1 MRIISLCV
9 KLCTLT
15 IILSSCHTQKV
26 VESLQVDSTNINHA
40 FSSAMWFDLCD
51 TITICKFDT
60 LGQPHKQVQVVRHS
74 QQKAVATAKDTT
86 NQRKVQKTHQTKTT
100 DKYQVHME
108 SYDAILN
115 WTLLIAFLMF
125 SAILYKRLNL

>member
-15 IILSSCHTQKV
+15 MILSSCHTQKV
-26 VESLQVDSTNINHA
+26 MELQKVDSTNISHA

-60 LGQPHKQVQVVRHS
+60 LGQPHKQVQVVRHR
-74 QQKAVATAKDTT
+74 QQKAQATAKDTT
-86 NQRKVQKTHQTKTT
+86 QHRQVQKNHQTTTT

-115 WTLLIAFLMF
+115 WTLLIAFILF
-125 SAILYKRLNL
+125 SAILYRRLHL

>member
-1 MRIISLCV
+1 MRIISLCIN
-9 KLCTLT
+9 LCTLT
-15 IILSSCHTQKV
+15 MILSSCHTQKV
-26 VESLQVDSTNINHA
+26 VESLKVDSTNISHA
-40 FSSAMWFDLCD
+40 FYSTMWFDLCD

-60 LGQPHKQVQVVRHS
+60 LGQPQKHVQVVRHR
-74 QQKAVATAKDTT
+74 QQKAQATAKDTT
-86 NQRKVQKTHQTKTT
+86 QQRQVQKTHQTKTT

-125 SAILYKRLNL
+125 SAILYRKLNL

>member
-1 MRIISLCV
+1 MRIISLCIN
-9 KLCTLT
+9 LCTLT
-15 IILSSCHTQKV
+15 MILSSCHTQKV
-26 VESLQVDSTNINHA
+26 MGLHKVDSTNISHA
-40 FSSAMWFDLCD
+40 FYSTMLFDLCD

-60 LGQPHKQVQVVRHS
+60 FGQPHKHVQVVRHR
-74 QQKAVATAKDTT
+74 QQKAQATAKDTT
-86 NQRKVQKTHQTKTT
+86 QQRQVQETHKTTTT

-125 SAILYKRLNL
+125 SAILYRRLNL

>member
-9 KLCTLT
+9 SLCTLT
-15 IILSSCHTQKV
+15 MILSSCHTQKV
-26 VESLQVDSTNINHA
+26 MELQKVDSTHISHV
-40 FSSAMWFDLCD
+40 FYSTMRFDLCD
-51 TITICKFDT
+51 TITICQFDT
-60 LGQPHKQVQVVRHS
+60 MGQPQKKAQFIRHS
-74 QQKAVATAKDTT
+74 TQKAQATAKDTT
-86 NQRKVQKTHQTKTT
+86 VQRQVQKTHQTKTT

-125 SAILYKRLNL
+125 SAILYRKLHL

>member
-1 MRIISLCV
+1 MIF
-9 KLCTLT
+9 
-15 IILSSCHTQKV
+15 SSCHSQKV
-26 VESLQVDSTNINHA
+26 VESLKVDSANINHA
-40 FSSAMWFDLCD
+40 FSSAMWIDLSD

-60 LGQPHKQVQVVRHS
+60 FGQPHKHVQVVRHR
-74 QQKAVATAKDTT
+74 QQTAQATAKDTT
-86 NQRKVQKTHQTKTT
+86 QQRQVQETHQSTTK

-125 SAILYKRLNL
+125 SAILYRKLHL

>member
-1 MRIISLCV
+1 MRIISLFIN
-9 KLCTLT
+9 LCTLT
-15 IILSSCHTQKV
+15 MILSSCHTQKV
-26 VESLQVDSTNINHA
+26 VESLRVDSANINHA

-51 TITICKFDT
+51 TITICQFDT
-60 LGQPHKQVQVVRHS
+60 LGQPHKQIQVVRHR
-74 QQKAVATAKDTT
+74 QQKAHATAKDTI
-86 NQRKVQKTHQTKTT
+86 NHIQKQKAHQTKTT

-125 SAILYKRLNL
+125 SAIIYKRLNL

>member
-1 MRIISLCV
+1 MRIISLFIN
-9 KLCTLT
+9 LCTLT
-15 IILSSCHTQKV
+15 MILSSCHTQKV
-26 VESLQVDSTNINHA
+26 VESLRVDSANINHA

-51 TITICKFDT
+51 TITICQFDT
-60 LGQPHKQVQVVRHS
+60 LGQPHKKVQVVRHR
-74 QQKAVATAKDTT
+74 QQKAQATAKDTT
-86 NQRKVQKTHQTKTT
+86 QQRQVQKTHQTKNI